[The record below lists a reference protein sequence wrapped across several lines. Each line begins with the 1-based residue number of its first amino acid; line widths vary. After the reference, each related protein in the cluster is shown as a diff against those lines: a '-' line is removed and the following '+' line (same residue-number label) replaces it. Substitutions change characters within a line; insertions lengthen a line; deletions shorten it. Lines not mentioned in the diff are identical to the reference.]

1 MLKVVAFGGGRGLSA
16 SLRALSR
23 LDIDLSAVVTVA
35 DDGGSSGDIR
45 ATRPVLPP
53 GDLRK
58 ALVATADPAKIE
70 AAQLFSHR
78 FGGDDFLTGHPVGN
92 VVLTALLERHA
103 NPVEA
108 LDVAARLL
116 GSRARILPMSC
127 TPLDIEADL
136 AHNGPTLNDSTH
148 NDSTHNDAAENSG
161 VRTIVGQH
169 DVAVADGRV
178 EHVRLVPADATA
190 CPETLDAVAE
200 ADWHVFGPGSWYTS
214 VIPHLLLPDLRE
226 AIGASRARRVV
237 VLNLS
242 EEKETD
248 GLTLAGHVDT
258 LRHYAEG
265 VRFHYVVSDDARTLA
280 DPESL
285 NSAAQSLEAELVAA
299 DLAADAVTHDV
310 AALAAVLGKLLVEDG
325 G

>member
-16 SLRALSR
+16 SLRALAR
-23 LDIDLSAVVTVA
+23 LDIDLTAVVTVA
-35 DDGGSSGDIR
+35 DDGGSSGAIR
-45 ATRPVLPP
+45 STRPLLPP

-58 ALVATADPAKIE
+58 ALVATADPDRSE
-70 AAQLFSHR
+70 VAALFAHR

-92 VVLTALLERHA
+92 LILTSLLERHS

-108 LDVAARLL
+108 LDTAARLL
-116 GSRARILPMSC
+116 GCRARVLPMSG

-136 AHNGPTLNDSTH
+136 AEGDGT
-148 NDSTHNDAAENSG
+148 
-161 VRTIVGQH
+161 RTIVGQH
-169 DVAVADGRV
+169 DVAVSDGKV
-178 EHVRLVPADATA
+178 LDLRLRPSGATA
-190 CPETLDAVAE
+190 SPETLAAVAE

-226 AIGASRARRVV
+226 AVAAADARRIV

-248 GLTLAGHVDT
+248 GLTPAGHIDT
-258 LRHYAEG
+258 LRRYAEG
-265 VRFHYVVSDDARTLA
+265 VRFHYVVSGDARTLA
-280 DPESL
+280 DPGSL
-285 NSAAQSLEAELVAA
+285 NSAAQSLEARLVAA
-299 DLAADAVTHDV
+299 DLAADGVTHDV
-310 AALAAVLGKLLVEDG
+310 GALAAALQRLLREEGLLVEDG

>member
-23 LDIDLSAVVTVA
+23 LDIDLTAVVTVA

-78 FGGDDFLTGHPVGN
+78 FGGEDFLTGHPVGN

-108 LDVAARLL
+108 LDVAGRLL
-116 GSRARILPMSC
+116 DSRARILPMSR

-136 AHNGPTLNDSTH
+136 AEG
-148 NDSTHNDAAENSG
+148 SG
-161 VRTIVGQH
+161 IRTIVGQH
-169 DVAVADGRV
+169 DVAVADGSVRD
-178 EHVRLVPADATA
+178 VRLLPADAIA

-226 AIGASRARRVV
+226 AIGAAKARRIV

-258 LRHYAEG
+258 LRRYAEG
-265 VRFHYVVSDDARTLA
+265 VRFHYVVSGDARTLD

-285 NSAAQSLEAELVAA
+285 NSAAQSLEAELIAA
-299 DLAADAVTHDV
+299 DLAADGVTHDV
-310 AALAAVLGKLLVEDG
+310 AALAAVLGNLLVEDG

>member
-1 MLKVVAFGGGRGLSA
+1 MQKVVAFGGGRGLSA

-23 LDIDLSAVVTVA
+23 LDVELTAVVTVA

-58 ALVATADPAKIE
+58 ALVATADPSRAE
-70 AAQLFSHR
+70 AAELFSHR
-78 FGGDDFLTGHPVGN
+78 FGGDDFLAGHPVGN
-92 VVLTALLERHA
+92 IVLLSLLERHA
-103 NPVEA
+103 NPVDA
-108 LDVAARLL
+108 VAAAGRIV
-116 GSRARILPMSC
+116 GSRARVLPMSC

-136 AHNGPTLNDSTH
+136 AEGAGT
-148 NDSTHNDAAENSG
+148 
-161 VRTIVGQH
+161 RTIVGQH
-169 DVAVADGRV
+169 DVAVADGQV
-178 EHVRLVPADATA
+178 ADVRLLPADAPA
-190 CPETLDAVAE
+190 CPEALEAVAE

-214 VIPHLLLPDLRE
+214 VIPHLLLPSLRE
-226 AIGASRARRVV
+226 AIAASKARKIV

-258 LRHYAEG
+258 LRRYAEG
-265 VRFHYVVSDDARTLA
+265 VRFHYVVSGDARTLD
-280 DPESL
+280 DPGSL
-285 NSAAQSLEAELVAA
+285 NSAAQSLEARLVAA
-299 DLAADAVTHDV
+299 DLAADGVTHDV
-310 AALAAVLGKLLVEDG
+310 GSLAAVLGNLLVEDG

>member
-1 MLKVVAFGGGRGLSA
+1 MTSVVAFGGGRGLSA
-16 SLRALSR
+16 SLRALSK
-23 LDIDLSAVVTVA
+23 LDLDLTAVVTVA
-35 DDGGSSGDIR
+35 DDGGSTGDIR

-58 ALVATADPAKIE
+58 ALVATADPDRSETAR
-70 AAQLFSHR
+70 LFSHR
-78 FGGDDFLTGHPVGN
+78 FGGQDFLTGHPVGN
-92 VVLTALLERHA
+92 VVLTGLLELHA
-103 NPVEA
+103 NPVDA
-108 LDVAARLL
+108 LDFAARLL
-116 GSRARILPMSC
+116 GSRARVLPMSC

-136 AHNGPTLNDSTH
+136 AEGPGT
-148 NDSTHNDAAENSG
+148 
-161 VRTIVGQH
+161 RTIVGQH
-169 DVAVADGRV
+169 DIAVADGSV
-178 EHVRLVPADATA
+178 KDVRLLPAAATA

-226 AIGASRARRVV
+226 AIGAAKARRIV

-258 LRHYAEG
+258 LRRYAEG
-265 VRFHYVVSDDARTLA
+265 VRFHYVVSGDTRTLA
-280 DPESL
+280 DPGSL
-285 NSAAQSLEAELVAA
+285 NSAAQSLEARLVAA
-299 DLAADAVTHDV
+299 DLASDGVTHDV
-310 AALAAVLGKLLVEDG
+310 AALAAVLGNLLVEDG

>member
-1 MLKVVAFGGGRGLSA
+1 MQKVVAFGGGRGLSA

-23 LDIDLSAVVTVA
+23 LDVELTAVVTVA

-58 ALVATADPAKIE
+58 ALVATADPSCAQ
-70 AAQLFSHR
+70 AAELFSHR
-78 FGGDDFLTGHPVGN
+78 FGGDDFLAGHPVGN
-92 VVLTALLERHA
+92 IVLLSLLERHA
-103 NPVEA
+103 NPVDA
-108 LDVAARLL
+108 VAAAGRIV
-116 GSRARILPMSC
+116 GSRARVLPMSC

-136 AHNGPTLNDSTH
+136 AEGAGT
-148 NDSTHNDAAENSG
+148 
-161 VRTIVGQH
+161 RTIVGQH
-169 DVAVADGRV
+169 DVAVADGQV
-178 EHVRLVPADATA
+178 ADVRLLPGDAPA
-190 CPETLDAVAE
+190 CPEALEAVAE

-214 VIPHLLLPDLRE
+214 VIPHLLLPSLRE
-226 AIGASRARRVV
+226 AIAASKARKIV

-258 LRHYAEG
+258 LRRYAEG
-265 VRFHYVVSDDARTLA
+265 VRFHYVVSGDARTLA
-280 DPESL
+280 DPRSL
-285 NSAAQSLEAELVAA
+285 NSAAQSLEARLVAA
-299 DLAADAVTHDV
+299 DLAADGVTHDV
-310 AALAAVLGKLLVEDG
+310 GSLAAVLGNLLVEDG

>member
-16 SLRALSR
+16 SLRALTR
-23 LDIDLSAVVTVA
+23 LDVDLTAVVTVA
-35 DDGGSSGDIR
+35 DDGGSSGTIR
-45 ATRPVLPP
+45 ASRPILPP

-58 ALVATADPAKIE
+58 ALVATADPDRAE
-70 AAQLFSHR
+70 AAALFAHR
-78 FGGDDFLTGHPVGN
+78 FDGDDFLTGHPVGN
-92 VVLTALLERHA
+92 LVLTSLLERHP
-103 NPVEA
+103 NPVDA
-108 LDVAARLL
+108 LAEAARLL
-116 GSRARILPMSC
+116 GSRARILPMSS
-127 TPLDIEADL
+127 TPLDIEADIV
-136 AHNGPTLNDSTH
+136 PC
-148 NDSTHNDAAENSG
+148 DASG
-161 VRTIVGQH
+161 TRTIVGQH

-178 EHVRLVPADATA
+178 ERVRLLPAGATA
-190 CPETLDAVAE
+190 SPETLDAVAE

-226 AIGASRARRVV
+226 AVAASRARRIV

-258 LRHYAEG
+258 LRRYAEG
-265 VRFHYVVSDDARTLA
+265 VRFHYVVSGDTRTLD

-285 NSAAQSLEAELVAA
+285 NSAAQSLEARLVAA
-299 DLAADAVTHDV
+299 DLAADGVTHDV
-310 AALAAVLGKLLVEDG
+310 AALAAVLERLLARERVPGEDG